1 MTRLGWGILAGIV
14 LLAAAF
20 VAMTRFGTADPLAQ
34 RATPVEAIR
43 ESAATAPTPASQLT
57 IPVAGVRRSA
67 IADSWNDPREAGSRG
82 HHGTDI
88 MAPAGTPVLAAAPG
102 RVEKLFQS
110 ARGGTT
116 LYIRSPDARWVYY
129 YAHLSGYAPGIAVGQ
144 AVKAGQPIA
153 YVGDTGDA
161 GAGNFHLHFGL
172 QRMRPGERWYQGED
186 VNPFPMLAGRGA
198 PR

>member
-1 MTRLGWGILAGIV
+1 
-14 LLAAAF
+14 
-20 VAMTRFGTADPLAQ
+20 
-34 RATPVEAIR
+34 
-43 ESAATAPTPASQLT
+43 
-57 IPVAGVRRSA
+57 
-67 IADSWNDPREAGSRG
+67 
-82 HHGTDI
+82 

-129 YAHLSGYAPGIAVGQ
+129 YAHPSGYAPGIAVGQ